1 MDKIE
6 TYIQNVFSGWPEAEV
21 VTKTKSNLQSLM
33 KTHYERLLSEG
44 KNEDEAFGLVVSQ
57 FGNVEELKASLGVD
71 PAIWYQDPLA
81 PTPLEEYRAF
91 KTKYALAIAAGV
103 CMFFLGIIS
112 LLFLETFFGADSNIP
127 VIAMLLFMM
136 LGVAIII
143 VANISNSKFADVKA
157 SMRIETDPKAIAKR
171 RKKTSDKICS
181 LIMCIATLVFF
192 LSGSL
197 LSAWHPAWV
206 VFPIGG
212 ILCGIVDTILKK

>member
-44 KNEDEAFGLVVSQ
+44 KNEDEAFGLVVAQ

-81 PTPLEEYRAF
+81 LTPQEEYRAF

-103 CMFFLGIIS
+103 CMFFLGIIA
-112 LLFLETFFGADSNIP
+112 LLFLESLTGADSNLP
-127 VIAMLLFMM
+127 VIAMLLFVM
-136 LGVAIII
+136 LGVAVI
-143 VANISNSKFADVKA
+143 VAANILNSRFADVRA
-157 SMRIETDPKAIAKR
+157 SRSMEPDSKAIAKR
-171 RKKTSDKICS
+171 RKKTADKICS
-181 LIMCIATLVFF
+181 LIMCIATLIFF

-197 LSAWHPAWV
+197 LGAWHPTWV

-212 ILCGIVDTILKK
+212 ILCGIVSTILEK